1 LSLAT
6 TITTQGGETTVSNSA
21 ERQGDLIADRR
32 LYLNAAGQPVEAG
45 DASRTEL
52 LAAAGTP
59 IRKERAE
66 KLGLR
71 MEQGRLAWGQP
82 EKQFVRQMSQEEV
95 ASNVKQILAHDPA
108 PTAQEPQEM
117 ASGDAGDTQDPKP
130 KNQAASKAKR
140 NG

>member
-1 LSLAT
+1 MSLVT

-32 LYLNAAGQPVEAG
+32 LYLDAAGQPVEAG

-82 EKQFVRQMSQEEV
+82 VAELADSTSNNVTRDLQF
-95 ASNVKQILAHDPA
+95 PA
-108 PTAQEPQEM
+108 KTAQEPQET
-117 ASGDAGDTQDPKP
+117 ASGSADDSNDLKP
-130 KNQAASKAKR
+130 KSQAASKAKR
-140 NG
+140 SG